1 MITFKNNNLAY
12 IPSVDLT
19 TLGNTF
25 NTLEEGHKKA
35 IQTASELEN
44 TIAKLEMDESES
56 DFKEGLI
63 ADIQNTIDNNTIY
76 GNAYGSLDDLIMKA
90 GNISSRGDV
99 IGRIKSYAAKKE
111 YDAKVDAAA
120 IPDAMKEMY
129 KKENPYYYTDG
140 EIDERTGRVKMGE
153 IWKPTTTPVKTVA
166 QADIQKQALAIAA
179 TDEGQSNSIS
189 FLDANGRPTYRP
201 EESVDGL
208 IYQKTAT
215 GWERLS
221 KDKIRK
227 AYEVAIDS
235 IPGAKESLAQD
246 YKFENYE
253 RKKLI
258 TEDNPAPY
266 VKGLTDKNGNVYTQ
280 EQWLNNKINNF
291 ADVAAYNHV
300 KTSIDFGTALQ
311 NSRARQLNAAGLG
324 GNTDVIDALERGFG
338 SHIAG
343 MKEADGNAFAQSQKT
358 KSVTNTNALSI
369 IRKYDKNFKGDTV
382 SSFINRYKN
391 KDGSVGP
398 HMAFQRFIKDH
409 PNMSY
414 TDKIMLI
421 NNMVGYVAAN
431 KQFNDIVNK
440 SKDRDAILFS
450 ANIANDEYTNDNKY
464 GRAIIEKLNKLYD
477 GNNNIKYVIGKDVM
491 TNYFTAY
498 NTTMDKLNNSGYN
511 VSIDLDNPD
520 RYIVSFDASHRNLL
534 PRFDYEISQVE
545 SNTPGNAG
553 TFIKKATS
561 NVSDASFK
569 IYDDKN
575 NSVVNDHW
583 WNAHATG
590 VGLFSG
596 IGPGSYKS
604 GLEAAKKAEKE
615 VGVSKGMITFNGFD
629 YGSFAAM
636 AMVDDPLAYGLD
648 TDAKLQSAIKAAED
662 RVDNMFANTAIDMGN
677 IEIIGDDNIAKK
689 NIEYNR
695 DARTLIQKMYRNE
708 TWRKAN
714 VKRTA
719 YVPTGGGAGQPKGYI
734 ITVTVPDKQGVGHFK
749 EGKTYRFVVSGS
761 IEEGTK
767 FDPSYNAGILA
778 DNNIITAR
786 ATNSDIDILG
796 VSKSLGNTVIR
807 RNSKGEYETDFLN
820 TPKKLNEAEATQLT
834 KNMLRLQRLKYQ
846 IQAGVFDDDPNK
858 RALANNSFEVLVKD
872 IARITGKDIEVVDN
886 ELNNYINE

>member
-1 MITFKNNNLAY
+1 MITFKNNNLTY
-12 IPSVDLT
+12 VPSVDLT

-129 KKENPYYYTDG
+129 KKENYYQYTDG
-140 EIDERTGRVKMGE
+140 EIDKRTGRVKMGE
-153 IWKPTTTPVKTVA
+153 IWKPTTVPVKTIA
-166 QADIQKQALAIAA
+166 QTDIQKQALAIAA
-179 TDEGQSNSIS
+179 TDEGQTNSIS

-201 EESVDGL
+201 EESADGL

-246 YKFENYE
+246 YKFEDYE

-258 TEDNPAPY
+258 TKDNPAPY
-266 VKGLTDKNGNVYTQ
+266 VEGLTDKNGNVYTPK
-280 EQWLNNKINNF
+280 QWLNNKINNF

-300 KTSIDFGTALQ
+300 KSTIDFGTALQ
-311 NSRARQLNAAGLG
+311 NRRASQLRAAGLG
-324 GNTDVIDALERGFG
+324 ENGEVANAIGYEFG
-338 SHIAG
+338 THIAG
-343 MKEADGNAFAQSQKT
+343 MKEADGNAFAQSQKA
-358 KSVTNTNALSI
+358 KNVTNTNALSI

-382 SSFINRYKN
+382 SSFIDRYKN

-409 PNMSY
+409 PNMSH

-431 KQFNDIVNK
+431 KQYNNVINK

-450 ANIANDEYTNDNKY
+450 SNIANEEYTSDNEYGRNITSWMNIIYKGSDNYTIPVGKNVMSNLLNKY
-464 GRAIIEKLNKLYD
+464 GTDINGLTKLGFNVKEREDGNFNISLPANYRNKLP
-477 GNNNIKYVIGKDVM
+477 K
-491 TNYFTAY
+491 F
-498 NTTMDKLNNSGYN
+498 
-511 VSIDLDNPD
+511 
-520 RYIVSFDASHRNLL
+520 
-534 PRFDYEISQVE
+534 
-545 SNTPGNAG
+545 AG
-553 TFIKKATS
+553 HLIEAEKETK
-561 NVSDASFK
+561 
-569 IYDDKN
+569 
-575 NSVVNDHW
+575 
-583 WNAHATG
+583 G
-590 VGLFSG
+590 
-596 IGPGSYKS
+596 GPGSWLKGKIIGTS
-604 GLEAAKKAEKE
+604 PSNFGLGAFTADFEALGNAYNRYASKAQRAEKNA
-615 VGVSKGMITFNGFD
+615 GVSKGMITFNGFD

-648 TDAKLQSAIKAAED
+648 TDAKLQSAIKAADD

-767 FDPSYNAGILA
+767 FDPSYNVGILA
-778 DNNIITAR
+778 DNSIVTSR

-796 VSKSLGNTVIR
+796 VSKSLGNTAIR

-820 TPKKLNEAEATQLT
+820 TPKKLSEAEASQLT

-872 IARITGKDIEVVDN
+872 IARITGKDVEVVSN

>member
-1 MITFKNNNLAY
+1 MITFKNNNLTY
-12 IPSVDLT
+12 VPSVDLT

-76 GNAYGSLDDLIMKA
+76 GNAYDSLDDLIMKA

-129 KKENPYYYTDG
+129 KKENPYHYTDG

-153 IWKPTTTPVKTVA
+153 IWKPNTTPVKTVA

-179 TDEGQSNSIS
+179 TDEGQSNRIS
-189 FLDANGRPTYRP
+189 FLDANDRPTYKP

-227 AYEVAIDS
+227 AYEVAINS

-324 GNTDVIDALERGFG
+324 GNTDVVDALERGFG

-343 MKEADGNAFAQSQKT
+343 MKEADGNAFAQSQKA

-409 PNMSY
+409 PNMSH
-414 TDKIMLI
+414 TDKMMLI

-431 KQFNDIVNK
+431 KQFNSIINK
-440 SKDRDAILFS
+440 SKNKDAILFS
-450 ANIANDEYTNDNKY
+450 SNIANEEYTNDNEY
-464 GRAIIEKLNKLYD
+464 GRIITSWINACYKWSDNYVIPVGKNVMPHLLAKYKTDIDGFTKLGFIVKEKDDGNFSISLPADYRNKLP
-477 GNNNIKYVIGKDVM
+477 K
-491 TNYFTAY
+491 FA
-498 NTTMDKLNNSGYN
+498 GY
-511 VSIDLDNPD
+511 L
-520 RYIVSFDASHRNLL
+520 
-534 PRFDYEISQVE
+534 VE
-545 SNTPGNAG
+545 AEKETKG
-553 TFIKKATS
+553 
-561 NVSDASFK
+561 
-569 IYDDKN
+569 
-575 NSVVNDHW
+575 
-583 WNAHATG
+583 
-590 VGLFSG
+590 
-596 IGPGSYKS
+596 GPGSWLKGVIS
-604 GLEAAKKAEKE
+604 GTSPSNFGVGPFHDDFKALGAAYNRYASKAQHAEKE
-615 VGVSKGMITFNGFD
+615 AGVSKGMITFNGFD

-636 AMVDDPLAYGLD
+636 SMVDDPLAYGLD
-648 TDAKLQSAIKAAED
+648 TDAKLQSAIKAADD

-767 FDPSYNAGILA
+767 FDPSYNVGILA
-778 DNNIITAR
+778 NNSITTSR
-786 ATNSDIDILG
+786 ATGSDIDVIG
-796 VSKSLGNTVIR
+796 VSKSLGNTAIR
-807 RNSKGEYETDFLN
+807 RNTRGEYETNFLN
-820 TPKKLNEAEATQLT
+820 TTKKLNEVEAKQLT
-834 KNMLRLQRLKYQ
+834 ENMLRLQRLKYQ
-846 IQAGVFDDDPNK
+846 INAGMFKDDPNK
-858 RALANNSFEVLVKD
+858 RALADNSFGILVKD
-872 IARITGKDIEVVDN
+872 IARITGKDIEVVAN

>member
-1 MITFKNNNLAY
+1 MITFKNNNLTY
-12 IPSVDLT
+12 VPSVDLT

-25 NTLEEGHKKA
+25 NTLEEGHKQA

-56 DFKEGLI
+56 DFKESLI

-129 KKENPYYYTDG
+129 KKENPYHYTDG

-153 IWKPTTTPVKTVA
+153 IWKPTTTPVKTIA

-311 NSRARQLNAAGLG
+311 NSRARQSGAAGLG
-324 GNTDVIDALERGFG
+324 GNTDIVDALERDFG
-338 SHIAG
+338 THIAG
-343 MKEADGNAFAQSQKT
+343 MREADGNAFAQSQKA

-382 SSFINRYKN
+382 SSFIDRYKN

-409 PNMSY
+409 PNMSH

-431 KQFNDIVNK
+431 KQFNSIINK
-440 SKDRDAILFS
+440 SKNKDAILFS
-450 ANIANDEYTNDNKY
+450 SNIANEEYTNDNKY
-464 GRAIIEKLNKLYD
+464 GRIITSWLNAAYMGSDAFTITIGKNVMPNLLNKYGRDINGLTKLGFNIKERED
-477 GNNNIKYVIGKDVM
+477 GNFQVSLPATYRN
-491 TNYFTAY
+491 
-498 NTTMDKLNNSGYN
+498 KLPKFAGYL
-511 VSIDLDNPD
+511 I
-520 RYIVSFDASHRNLL
+520 
-534 PRFDYEISQVE
+534 E
-545 SNTPGNAG
+545 
-553 TFIKKATS
+553 
-561 NVSDASFK
+561 
-569 IYDDKN
+569 
-575 NSVVNDHW
+575 
-583 WNAHATG
+583 
-590 VGLFSG
+590 
-596 IGPGSYKS
+596 
-604 GLEAAKKAEKE
+604 AEKE
-615 VGVSKGMITFNGFD
+615 TKGGPGTWIKGKIIGTSPSNFGYGPYTALFKSLGNAYNRYASKAQRAEKDTGVSKGMITFNGFD

-677 IEIIGDDNIAKK
+677 IEIIGDDNITKK

-767 FDPSYNAGILA
+767 FDPSYNTGILA
-778 DNNIITAR
+778 DNSIVTSR
-786 ATNSDIDILG
+786 ATNSDIDVLG
-796 VSKSLGNTVIR
+796 VSKSLGNTAIR

-820 TPKKLNEAEATQLT
+820 TPKKLNEAEVSQLT

-872 IARITGKDIEVVDN
+872 IARITGKDIEVVAN

>member
-1 MITFKNNNLAY
+1 MITFKNNNLTY
-12 IPSVDLT
+12 VPSVDLT

-35 IQTASELEN
+35 IQTASELES

-76 GNAYGSLDDLIMKA
+76 GNAYSSLDDLIMKA

-129 KKENPYYYTDG
+129 KKENPYHYTDG

-179 TDEGQSNSIS
+179 TDEGQTNSIS

-266 VKGLTDKNGNVYTQ
+266 IKGLTDKNGNVYTQ

-300 KTSIDFGTALQ
+300 KSTIDFGTALQ
-311 NSRARQLNAAGLG
+311 NRRASQLRAAGLG
-324 GNTDVIDALERGFG
+324 ENGEVANAIGYEFG

-343 MKEADGNAFAQSQKT
+343 MKEADGNAFAQSQKA
-358 KSVTNTNALSI
+358 KSITNTNALSI

-382 SSFINRYKN
+382 SSFIDRYKN

-398 HMAFQRFIKDH
+398 HMAFQKFIKDH
-409 PNMSY
+409 PNMSHA
-414 TDKIMLI
+414 DKIMLI

-431 KQFNDIVNK
+431 KQYNNVINK

-450 ANIANDEYTNDNKY
+450 SNIANEEYTNDNKY
-464 GRAIIEKLNKLYD
+464 GRNITSWMNIVYKGSDNYTIPVGKNVMPNLLNKYETDINGLAKLGFNIKERED
-477 GNNNIKYVIGKDVM
+477 GNFDVSLPA
-491 TNYFTAY
+491 TYRN
-498 NTTMDKLNNSGYN
+498 KLPKFAGYL
-511 VSIDLDNPD
+511 IE
-520 RYIVSFDASHRNLL
+520 A
-534 PRFDYEISQVE
+534 EKE
-545 SNTPGNAG
+545 TKG
-553 TFIKKATS
+553 
-561 NVSDASFK
+561 
-569 IYDDKN
+569 
-575 NSVVNDHW
+575 
-583 WNAHATG
+583 
-590 VGLFSG
+590 
-596 IGPGSYKS
+596 GPGSWLKGKIIGTS
-604 GLEAAKKAEKE
+604 PSNFGLSAFTADFESLGNAYNRYASEAQRAEKDA
-615 VGVSKGMITFNGFD
+615 GVSKGMITFNGFD

-648 TDAKLQSAIKAAED
+648 TDAKLQSAIKAADD

-767 FDPSYNAGILA
+767 FDPSYNVGILA
-778 DNNIITAR
+778 DNSIVTSR
-786 ATNSDIDILG
+786 ATGSDIDILG
-796 VSKSLGNTVIR
+796 VSKSLGNTAIR

-820 TPKKLNEAEATQLT
+820 TPKKLNEAEVSQLT

-858 RALANNSFEVLVKD
+858 RALVNNSFEVLVKD
-872 IARITGKDIEVVDN
+872 IARITGKDIEVVAN

>member
-1 MITFKNNNLAY
+1 MITFKNNNLTY

-129 KKENPYYYTDG
+129 KKENPYHYTDG

-153 IWKPTTTPVKTVA
+153 IWKPNTTPVKTVA

-189 FLDANGRPTYRP
+189 FLDANGRPTYKP

-324 GNTDVIDALERGFG
+324 GNTDVVDALERGFG

-343 MKEADGNAFAQSQKT
+343 MKEANGNAFAQSQKA
-358 KSVTNTNALSI
+358 KSVTNTNAISI

-409 PNMSY
+409 PNMSH
-414 TDKIMLI
+414 TDKMMLI

-431 KQFNDIVNK
+431 KQFNNIVSK
-440 SKDRDAILFS
+440 SKNKDGILFS

-477 GNNNIKYVIGKDVM
+477 GNNNIKYVVGKDVM
-491 TNYFTAY
+491 TNYFTTY

-511 VSIDLDNPD
+511 VSIDPDNPD

-545 SNTPGNAG
+545 SNTPGNVG
-553 TFIKKATS
+553 TFLKKITY
-561 NVSDASFK
+561 NVSDTTFK
-569 IYDDKN
+569 IYNDKN
-575 NSVVNDHW
+575 D
-583 WNAHATG
+583 AIIRGRLG
-590 VGLFSG
+590 VGIFSDVG
-596 IGPGSYKS
+596 RNNYKN
-604 GLEAAKKAEKE
+604 GVEAAKKAEKE
-615 VGVSKGMITFNGFD
+615 AGVSKGMITFNGFD

-636 AMVDDPLAYGLD
+636 SMVDDPLAYGLD
-648 TDAKLQSAIKAAED
+648 TDAKLQSAIKAADD
-662 RVDNMFANTAIDMGN
+662 RLDNMFANTAIDMGN

-767 FDPSYNAGILA
+767 FDPSYNVGILA
-778 DNNIITAR
+778 DNSITTAR
-786 ATNSDIDILG
+786 ATGSNIDVIG
-796 VSKSLGNTVIR
+796 VSKSLGNTAIR

-820 TPKKLNEAEATQLT
+820 TPKKLNEAEASQLT

-846 IQAGVFDDDPNK
+846 IQAGLFDDDPNK

-872 IARITGKDIEVVDN
+872 IARITGKDIEVVAN
-886 ELNNYINE
+886 ELTNYINE

>member
-1 MITFKNNNLAY
+1 MITFKNNNLTY

-63 ADIQNTIDNNTIY
+63 ADIQNTIDDNTIY

-99 IGRIKSYAAKKE
+99 IGRMKSYAAKKE

-129 KKENPYYYTDG
+129 KKENPYHYTDG

-153 IWKPTTTPVKTVA
+153 IWKPTTTPVKTIA

-208 IYQKTAT
+208 IYQKTST

-300 KTSIDFGTALQ
+300 KSTIDFGTALQ
-311 NSRARQLNAAGLG
+311 NSRARQSNAAGLG
-324 GNTDVIDALERGFG
+324 GNTDIVDALERGFG

-343 MKEADGNAFAQSQKT
+343 MKEADGNAFAQSQKA
-358 KSVTNTNALSI
+358 KNITNTNALSI

-409 PNMSY
+409 PNMSH
-414 TDKIMLI
+414 TDKMMLI

-431 KQFNDIVNK
+431 KQFNSVINK
-440 SKDRDAILFS
+440 SKNKDAILFS
-450 ANIANDEYTNDNKY
+450 SNIANEEYTNDNKY
-464 GRAIIEKLNKLYD
+464 GKTITSLM
-477 GNNNIKYVIGKDVM
+477 NICYKGQNDYFVPIGKDVM
-491 TNYFTAY
+491 PKLLAKYKTDINGFT
-498 NTTMDKLNNSGYN
+498 KLGFTVKENDDGNFDVSLPADYRNRLPKFAGY
-511 VSIDLDNPD
+511 L
-520 RYIVSFDASHRNLL
+520 
-534 PRFDYEISQVE
+534 VE
-545 SNTPGNAG
+545 AEKETKG
-553 TFIKKATS
+553 
-561 NVSDASFK
+561 
-569 IYDDKN
+569 
-575 NSVVNDHW
+575 
-583 WNAHATG
+583 
-590 VGLFSG
+590 
-596 IGPGSYKS
+596 GPGSWLKGVIS
-604 GLEAAKKAEKE
+604 GTSPSNFGAGHFNDDLKALGAAYNRYASKAQHVEKE
-615 VGVSKGMITFNGFD
+615 AGVSKGMITFNGFD

-648 TDAKLQSAIKAAED
+648 TDAKLQSAIKAADD
-662 RVDNMFANTAIDMGN
+662 RLDNMFANTAIDMGN

-767 FDPSYNAGILA
+767 FDPSYNVGILA
-778 DNNIITAR
+778 DNSIITAR
-786 ATNSDIDILG
+786 ATDSDIDVIG
-796 VSKSLGNTVIR
+796 VSKSLGNTAIR

-820 TPKKLNEAEATQLT
+820 TPKKLSEAEASQLT

-846 IQAGVFDDDPNK
+846 IQAGLFDDDPNK

-872 IARITGKDIEVVDN
+872 IARITGKDIEVVAN

>member
-1 MITFKNNNLAY
+1 MITFKNNNLTY
-12 IPSVDLT
+12 VPSVDLT

-56 DFKEGLI
+56 GFKEGLI

-129 KKENPYYYTDG
+129 KKENPYHYTDG

-153 IWKPTTTPVKTVA
+153 IWKPNTTPVKTVA

-291 ADVAAYNHV
+291 ADAAAYNHV
-300 KTSIDFGTALQ
+300 KSTIDFGTALQ

-324 GNTDVIDALERGFG
+324 GNTDIVDALERGFG

-343 MKEADGNAFAQSQKT
+343 MKEADGNAFAQSQKA

-382 SSFINRYKN
+382 SSFIDRYKN

-409 PNMSY
+409 PNMSH

-431 KQFNDIVNK
+431 KQFNSIINK
-440 SKDRDAILFS
+440 SKNRDAILFS
-450 ANIANDEYTNDNKY
+450 SNIANEEYTNDNEY
-464 GRAIIEKLNKLYD
+464 GRIITSWMNSCYFGSDAYDITVGKNVMPHLLAKYKTDIDGFTKLGFIVKEEDD
-477 GNNNIKYVIGKDVM
+477 GNFNISLPADYRNRLPK
-491 TNYFTAY
+491 FA
-498 NTTMDKLNNSGYN
+498 GYL
-511 VSIDLDNPD
+511 VD
-520 RYIVSFDASHRNLL
+520 
-534 PRFDYEISQVE
+534 
-545 SNTPGNAG
+545 
-553 TFIKKATS
+553 
-561 NVSDASFK
+561 
-569 IYDDKN
+569 
-575 NSVVNDHW
+575 
-583 WNAHATG
+583 
-590 VGLFSG
+590 
-596 IGPGSYKS
+596 
-604 GLEAAKKAEKE
+604 AEKE
-615 VGVSKGMITFNGFD
+615 TKGGPGTWLKGLIGTSPSNFGVGHYNDNFKALGVAYNRYASKAQHAEKEAGVSKGMITFNGFD

-734 ITVTVPDKQGVGHFK
+734 VTVTVPDKQGVGHFK

-767 FDPSYNAGILA
+767 FDPSYNTGILA

-786 ATNSDIDILG
+786 ATNSNIDILG
-796 VSKSLGNTVIR
+796 VSKALGNTEIR

-858 RALANNSFEVLVKD
+858 IALANNSFEVLVKD
-872 IARITGKDIEVVDN
+872 IARITGKDIEVVNN
-886 ELNNYINE
+886 ELYNYINE

>member
-1 MITFKNNNLAY
+1 MITFKNNNLTY
-12 IPSVDLT
+12 VPSVDLT

-90 GNISSRGDV
+90 GDISSRGDV

-129 KKENPYYYTDG
+129 KKENYYQYTDG
-140 EIDERTGRVKMGE
+140 EIDKRTGRVKMGE
-153 IWKPTTTPVKTVA
+153 IWKPTTVPVKTIA
-166 QADIQKQALAIAA
+166 QTDIQKQALAIAA
-179 TDEGQSNSIS
+179 TDEGQSNSIA

-201 EESVDGL
+201 EESADGL
-208 IYQKTAT
+208 IYQKTTT

-246 YKFENYE
+246 YKFEKYE
-253 RKKLI
+253 RDKLI
-258 TEDNPAPY
+258 TKDNPAPY

-280 EQWLNNKINNF
+280 KQWLNNKINNF
-291 ADVAAYNHV
+291 TDVAAYNHV
-300 KTSIDFGTALQ
+300 KSTIDFGTALQ
-311 NSRARQLNAAGLG
+311 NSKARRLGAAGIG
-324 GNTDVIDALERGFG
+324 GNGEVANAIGYEFG
-338 SHIAG
+338 THIAG
-343 MKEADGNAFAQSQKT
+343 MKEADGNAFAQSQKA

-369 IRKYDKNFKGDTV
+369 IKKYDKNFKGDTV
-382 SSFINRYKN
+382 SSFIDRYKN

-398 HMAFQRFIKDH
+398 HMAFQKFIKDH
-409 PNMSY
+409 PNMSH

-431 KQFNDIVNK
+431 KQYNNIVSK
-440 SKDRDAILFS
+440 SKDKDAILFS
-450 ANIANDEYTNDNKY
+450 ANIANEEYTSDNEYGRNITSWMNIIYKGSDNYTIPVGKNVMSNLLNKY
-464 GRAIIEKLNKLYD
+464 GTDINGLTKLGFNVKEREDGNFNVSLPANYRNKLP
-477 GNNNIKYVIGKDVM
+477 K
-491 TNYFTAY
+491 FA
-498 NTTMDKLNNSGYN
+498 GYL
-511 VSIDLDNPD
+511 IE
-520 RYIVSFDASHRNLL
+520 A
-534 PRFDYEISQVE
+534 EKE
-545 SNTPGNAG
+545 TKG
-553 TFIKKATS
+553 
-561 NVSDASFK
+561 
-569 IYDDKN
+569 
-575 NSVVNDHW
+575 
-583 WNAHATG
+583 
-590 VGLFSG
+590 
-596 IGPGSYKS
+596 GPGSWLKGKIIGTS
-604 GLEAAKKAEKE
+604 PSNFGLEAFTADFEALGNAYNRYANKAQRAEKNA
-615 VGVSKGMITFNGFD
+615 GVSKGMITFNGFD

-767 FDPSYNAGILA
+767 FDPSYNVGILA
-778 DNNIITAR
+778 DNSIVTSR

-796 VSKSLGNTVIR
+796 VSKSLGNTAIR

-820 TPKKLNEAEATQLT
+820 TPKKLNEAEASQLT

-858 RALANNSFEVLVKD
+858 RALANNSFDELVKD
-872 IARITGKDIEVVDN
+872 IARITGKDTEIVSN

>member
-1 MITFKNNNLAY
+1 MITFKNNNLTY
-12 IPSVDLT
+12 VPSVDLT

-129 KKENPYYYTDG
+129 KKENPYHYTDG

-300 KTSIDFGTALQ
+300 KSTIDFGTALQ
-311 NSRARQLNAAGLG
+311 NSRARQSGAAGLG
-324 GNTDVIDALERGFG
+324 GNGEIANAIGYEFG

-343 MKEADGNAFAQSQKT
+343 MKEADGNAFAQSQKA

-369 IRKYDKNFKGDTV
+369 IRKYDKSFKGDTV

-409 PNMSY
+409 PNMSH
-414 TDKIMLI
+414 TDKMMLI
-421 NNMVGYVAAN
+421 NNVVGYVAAN
-431 KQFNDIVNK
+431 KQFNSVINK
-440 SKDRDAILFS
+440 SKNKDAILFS
-450 ANIANDEYTNDNKY
+450 SNIANEEYTNDNKY
-464 GRAIIEKLNKLYD
+464 GKAITSWMNVCYKGQDNYFVPIGKNVMPNLLAKYKTDIDGFTKLGFTVKEDDD
-477 GNNNIKYVIGKDVM
+477 GNFSVSLPAEYRNRLPK
-491 TNYFTAY
+491 FA
-498 NTTMDKLNNSGYN
+498 GY
-511 VSIDLDNPD
+511 L
-520 RYIVSFDASHRNLL
+520 
-534 PRFDYEISQVE
+534 VE
-545 SNTPGNAG
+545 AEKETKG
-553 TFIKKATS
+553 
-561 NVSDASFK
+561 
-569 IYDDKN
+569 
-575 NSVVNDHW
+575 
-583 WNAHATG
+583 
-590 VGLFSG
+590 
-596 IGPGSYKS
+596 GPGSWLKGVIS
-604 GLEAAKKAEKE
+604 GTSPSNFGTGHFNDDLKALGNAYNNYASKAQYAEKE
-615 VGVSKGMITFNGFD
+615 SGVSKGMITFNGFD

-648 TDAKLQSAIKAAED
+648 TDAKLQSAIKAADD
-662 RVDNMFANTAIDMGN
+662 RLDNMFANTAIDMGN
-677 IEIIGDDNIAKK
+677 IEIIGDDNIARK

-719 YVPTGGGAGQPKGYI
+719 YVPTGGGAGQPKGYV

-767 FDPSYNAGILA
+767 FDPSYNVGILA
-778 DNNIITAR
+778 DNSITTAR

-796 VSKSLGNTVIR
+796 VSKSLGNTAIR

-846 IQAGVFDDDPNK
+846 IQAGLFDDDPNK
-858 RALANNSFEVLVKD
+858 RALANNSFGVLVKD
-872 IARITGKDIEVVDN
+872 IASITGKDVEVVAN

>member
-1 MITFKNNNLAY
+1 MITFKNNNLTY
-12 IPSVDLT
+12 VPSVDLT

-25 NTLEEGHKKA
+25 NTLEEGHNKA

-56 DFKEGLI
+56 GFKEGLI

-129 KKENPYYYTDG
+129 KKENPYHYTDG

-266 VKGLTDKNGNVYTQ
+266 VKGLTDRNGNVYTQ

-300 KTSIDFGTALQ
+300 KSTIDFGTALQ
-311 NSRARQLNAAGLG
+311 NSRARQSGAAGLG
-324 GNTDVIDALERGFG
+324 GNGEIANAIGYEFG

-343 MKEADGNAFAQSQKT
+343 MKETDGNAFAQSQKA

-369 IRKYDKNFKGDTV
+369 IRKYDKSFKGDTV

-409 PNMSY
+409 PNMSH
-414 TDKIMLI
+414 TDKMMLI
-421 NNMVGYVAAN
+421 NNVVGYVAAN
-431 KQFNDIVNK
+431 KQFNNIVSK

-450 ANIANDEYTNDNKY
+450 ANIANEEYTNDNKY
-464 GRAIIEKLNKLYD
+464 GRAIIERLNKLYD
-477 GNNNIKYVIGKDVM
+477 GNNNIKYVIGKNVM
-491 TNYFTAY
+491 NNYFSAY
-498 NTTMDKLNNSGYN
+498 NTTMDKLNGKGYN
-511 VSIDLDNPD
+511 VSIDPDNPD
-520 RYIVSFDASHRNLL
+520 RYIVTFNASHRNLL
-534 PRFDYEISQVE
+534 PKFDYEISQVE
-545 SNTPGNAG
+545 KSTAGSIKTFLKKITYNT
-553 TFIKKATS
+553 
-561 NVSDASFK
+561 SDSTFK
-569 IYDDKN
+569 IYNDKN
-575 NSVVNDHW
+575 NAVIR
-583 WNAHATG
+583 G
-590 VGLFSG
+590 RVGAGIFSDVG
-596 IGPGSYKS
+596 RNNYKS
-604 GLEAAKKAEKE
+604 GLEAARKAEKE
-615 VGVSKGMITFNGFD
+615 SGVSKGMITFNGFD

-648 TDAKLQSAIKAAED
+648 TDAKLQSAIKAADD
-662 RVDNMFANTAIDMGN
+662 RLDNMFANTAIDMGN
-677 IEIIGDDNIAKK
+677 IEIIGDDNITKK

-767 FDPSYNAGILA
+767 FDPSYNVGILA
-778 DNNIITAR
+778 DNSITTAR

-796 VSKSLGNTVIR
+796 VSKSLGNTAIR

-846 IQAGVFDDDPNK
+846 IQAGLFDNDLNK
-858 RALANNSFEVLVKD
+858 RALANNSFGVLVKD
-872 IARITGKDIEVVDN
+872 IASITGKDVEVVAN

>member
-1 MITFKNNNLAY
+1 MITFKNNNLTY
-12 IPSVDLT
+12 VPSVDLT

-129 KKENPYYYTDG
+129 KNENPYHYTDG
-140 EIDERTGRVKMGE
+140 GIDARTGRVKMGE

-179 TDEGQSNSIS
+179 TDEGQTNSIS

-300 KTSIDFGTALQ
+300 KSTIDFGTALQ
-311 NSRARQLNAAGLG
+311 NRRASQLRTAGLG
-324 GNTDVIDALERGFG
+324 ENGEVANAIGYEFG
-338 SHIAG
+338 THIAG
-343 MKEADGNAFAQSQKT
+343 MKEADGNAFAQSQKA
-358 KSVTNTNALSI
+358 KSITNTNALSI

-382 SSFINRYKN
+382 SSFIDKYKN

-409 PNMSY
+409 PNMSHS
-414 TDKIMLI
+414 DKIMLI
-421 NNMVGYVAAN
+421 NNMAGYVAAN
-431 KQFNDIVNK
+431 KQFNNIVSK

-450 ANIANDEYTNDNKY
+450 ANIANEEYTNDNKY
-464 GRAIIEKLNKLYD
+464 GRAIIERLNELYD
-477 GNNNIKYVIGKDVM
+477 GNNNIKYVIGKNVM
-491 TNYFTAY
+491 NNYFSAY
-498 NTTMDKLNNSGYN
+498 NTTMDKLNGKGYN
-511 VSIDLDNPD
+511 VSIDPDNPD
-520 RYIVSFDASHRNLL
+520 RYIVTFNASHRNLL
-534 PRFDYEISQVE
+534 PKFDYEISQVE
-545 SNTPGNAG
+545 KSTAGSIG
-553 TFIKKATS
+553 TFLKKITYNTS
-561 NVSDASFK
+561 DSTFK
-569 IYDDKN
+569 IYNDKN
-575 NSVVNDHW
+575 NAVIR
-583 WNAHATG
+583 G
-590 VGLFSG
+590 RVGAGIFSDVG
-596 IGPGSYKS
+596 RNNYKS
-604 GLEAAKKAEKE
+604 GLEAARKAEKDA
-615 VGVSKGMITFNGFD
+615 GVSKGIITFNGFD

-648 TDAKLQSAIKAAED
+648 TDAKLQSAIKAADD

-767 FDPSYNAGILA
+767 FDPSYNVGILA
-778 DNNIITAR
+778 DNSIVTSR

-796 VSKSLGNTVIR
+796 VSKSLGNTAIR

-820 TPKKLNEAEATQLT
+820 TPKKLSEAEASQLT

-872 IARITGKDIEVVDN
+872 IARITGKDVEVVAN

>member
-1 MITFKNNNLAY
+1 MITFKNNNLTY

-35 IQTASELEN
+35 IQTASELES

-56 DFKEGLI
+56 DFKEGLV

-76 GNAYGSLDDLIMKA
+76 GNAYGSLDDLIIKA

-129 KKENPYYYTDG
+129 KNENPYHYTDG
-140 EIDERTGRVKMGE
+140 EIDARTGRVKMGE

-179 TDEGQSNSIS
+179 TDEGQTNSIS

-300 KTSIDFGTALQ
+300 KSTIDFGTALQ
-311 NSRARQLNAAGLG
+311 NRRASQLRAAGLG
-324 GNTDVIDALERGFG
+324 ENGEVANAIGYEFG
-338 SHIAG
+338 THIAG
-343 MKEADGNAFAQSQKT
+343 MKEADGNAFAQSQKA

-382 SSFINRYKN
+382 SSFIDKYKN

-409 PNMSY
+409 PNMSHS
-414 TDKIMLI
+414 DKIMLI

-431 KQFNDIVNK
+431 KQYNNVINK

-450 ANIANDEYTNDNKY
+450 SNIANEEYTSDNEYGRNITSWMNIVYKGADTYTIPVGKNVMPNLLNKY
-464 GRAIIEKLNKLYD
+464 GTDINGLTKLGFNIKEREDGNFDVSLPANYRNKLP
-477 GNNNIKYVIGKDVM
+477 K
-491 TNYFTAY
+491 F
-498 NTTMDKLNNSGYN
+498 
-511 VSIDLDNPD
+511 
-520 RYIVSFDASHRNLL
+520 
-534 PRFDYEISQVE
+534 
-545 SNTPGNAG
+545 AG
-553 TFIKKATS
+553 HLIEAEKETK
-561 NVSDASFK
+561 
-569 IYDDKN
+569 
-575 NSVVNDHW
+575 
-583 WNAHATG
+583 G
-590 VGLFSG
+590 
-596 IGPGSYKS
+596 GPGSWLKGKIIGTS
-604 GLEAAKKAEKE
+604 PSNFGLGTFTADFEALGNAYNRYASKAQRAEKNA
-615 VGVSKGMITFNGFD
+615 GVSKGMITFNGFD

-648 TDAKLQSAIKAAED
+648 TDAKLQSAIKAADD

-767 FDPSYNAGILA
+767 FDPSYNVGILA
-778 DNNIITAR
+778 DNSIVTSR

-796 VSKSLGNTVIR
+796 VSKSLGNTAIR

-820 TPKKLNEAEATQLT
+820 TPKKLSETEASQLT

-858 RALANNSFEVLVKD
+858 RALANNSFEILVKD
-872 IARITGKDIEVVDN
+872 IARITGKDIEVVSN